1 MDKYSIG
8 RAVAQNTTFPICKA
22 LMVSNAVSQTVVIHP
37 YSSPGVTFS
46 VSISTTVGT
55 QIIPIQ
61 CSSIGTTGG
70 AGTVTALY

>member
-8 RAVAQNTTFPICKA
+8 RAISSNTSFPICKA
-22 LMVSNAVSQTVVIHP
+22 LMVSSSAATTVAIHP
-37 YSSPGVTFS
+37 YSSLGVTFS
-46 VSISTTVGT
+46 VSLNTAVGT

-61 CSSIGTTGG
+61 CSSIGAIG

>member
-8 RAVAQNTTFPICKA
+8 RAVAQNTSFPICKA
-22 LMVSNAVSQTVVIHP
+22 LMVSSAAGVTVAIHP

-46 VSISTTVGT
+46 VNLNTIAGT
-55 QIIPIQ
+55 QIIPVQ
-61 CSSIGTTGG
+61 CSSIGATGG

>member
-8 RAVAQNTTFPICKA
+8 RAVTANTSFPLCKG
-22 LMVSNAVSQTVVIHP
+22 LMLSSSSGTTTVAIHP
-37 YSSPGVTFS
+37 YSTPGVTFS
-46 VSISTTVGT
+46 VTLNTIAGT

-61 CSSIGTTGG
+61 CSSIGAIG

>member
-8 RAVAQNTTFPICKA
+8 RALTQNTSFPICKA
-22 LMVSNAVSQTVVIHP
+22 LMISSSGGTTVAIHP

-46 VSISTTVGT
+46 FTLNTIIGT

-61 CSSIGTTGG
+61 CSSIGATSG
-70 AGTVTALY
+70 AGTFTALY

>member
-8 RAVAQNTTFPICKA
+8 RAVAQSTTFPLCKG
-22 LMVSNAVSQTVVIHP
+22 LMLSSSSITTVAIHP
-37 YSSPGVTFS
+37 YSTPGVTFS
-46 VSISTTVGT
+46 VTLNTIAGT

-61 CSSIGTTGG
+61 CSSIGAIG

>member
-8 RAVAQNTTFPICKA
+8 RAVAQSTTFPICKA
-22 LMVSNAVSQTVVIHP
+22 LMVSSSTATTVAIHP
-37 YSSPGVTFS
+37 YSTPGVTFS
-46 VSISTTVGT
+46 VTLNTDVGT

-61 CSSIGTTGG
+61 CSSIGAIG

>member
-8 RAVAQNTTFPICKA
+8 RAVTANTSFPICKA
-22 LMVSNAVSQTVVIHP
+22 LMVSSSTPTTVAIHP
-37 YSSPGVTFS
+37 YSTPGVTFS
-46 VSISTTVGT
+46 VTLNTIAGT

-61 CSSIGTTGG
+61 CSSIGAIG

>member
-8 RAVAQNTTFPICKA
+8 RAVSSSTTFPICKA
-22 LMVSNAVSQTVVIHP
+22 LMVSSSAPTTVVIHP

-46 VSISTTVGT
+46 VTLNTAVGT

-61 CSSIGTTGG
+61 CSSIGTITV
-70 AGTVTALY
+70 GTVTALY

>member
-8 RAVAQNTTFPICKA
+8 RAVTANTSFPLCKG
-22 LMVSNAVSQTVVIHP
+22 LMLSHSVVTTVAIHP
-37 YSSPGVTFS
+37 YSTPGVTFS
-46 VSISTTVGT
+46 VTLNTVVGT

-61 CSSIGTTGG
+61 CSSIGAIG

>member
-22 LMVSNAVSQTVVIHP
+22 LMVSSSTATTVAIHP
-37 YSSPGVTFS
+37 YSTPGVTFS

-70 AGTVTALY
+70 AVTITALY

>member
-8 RAVAQNTTFPICKA
+8 RAVTQNTSFPICKA
-22 LMVSNAVSQTVVIHP
+22 LMVSSVASQTVVIHP

-55 QIIPIQ
+55 QIIPVQ
-61 CSSIGTTGG
+61 CSSIGSTGG